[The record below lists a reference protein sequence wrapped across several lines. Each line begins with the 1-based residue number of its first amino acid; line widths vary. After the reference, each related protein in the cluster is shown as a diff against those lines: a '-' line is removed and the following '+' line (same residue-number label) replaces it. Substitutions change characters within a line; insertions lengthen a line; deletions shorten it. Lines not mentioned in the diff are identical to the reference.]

1 MAERLDVGFIGLGNQ
16 GAPIAHRILAA
27 GWPLHVC
34 ARRPEILA
42 EFAAKGAVVA
52 ASPAEVAARSDI
64 LGICVRTDDDVRDVL
79 LAEGDGCFSHARPGA
94 LILLHSTLSPATVA
108 EVGAAAAARGLRV
121 LDAPVSGGPQGAA
134 AGTMTVLIGGD
145 AGDLARARPVLESF
159 ATDIPLLGPLGAGQ
173 MMKLLNNNLCYANVV
188 TSIFALQLAE
198 SLGMDPAVAAS
209 VMRVSSGASTG
220 LEIVHAEATLRKIT
234 GPTSNLPKDVGHLV
248 NLIAA
253 RGLANEPLTA
263 ISDTA
268 WDHVR
273 EYAAHKL
280 GQAASA

>member
-1 MAERLDVGFIGLGNQ
+1 MAERLAVGFIGLGNQ

-27 GWPLHVC
+27 GWPLHVW

-52 ASPAEVAARSDI
+52 ASPGEVAARSDI

-79 LAEGDGCFSHARPGA
+79 LRAGDGCFSQARPGA

-134 AGTMTVLIGGD
+134 AGTMTVLAGGD
-145 AGDLARARPVLESF
+145 AEDLARARPVLETF

-253 RGLANEPLTA
+253 RGLSDEPLTA
-263 ISDTA
+263 ISATA
-268 WDHVR
+268 WDRVR
-273 EYAAHKL
+273 DYAAHKL
-280 GQAASA
+280 GQAPPA

>member
-1 MAERLDVGFIGLGNQ
+1 MAERLAVGFIGLGNQ

-27 GWPLHVC
+27 GWPLHVW

-52 ASPAEVAARSDI
+52 ASPGEVAARSDI

-79 LAEGDGCFSHARPGA
+79 LRAGDGCFSQARPGA

-134 AGTMTVLIGGD
+134 AGTMTVLAGGD
-145 AGDLARARPVLESF
+145 AEDLARARPVLETF

-220 LEIVHAEATLRKIT
+220 LEIIHAEATLRKIT

-248 NLIAA
+248 NLISA
-253 RGLANEPLTA
+253 RGLSDEPLTA
-263 ISDTA
+263 ISATA
-268 WDHVR
+268 WDRVR
-273 EYAAHKL
+273 DYAAHKL
-280 GQAASA
+280 GQAPPA

>member
-1 MAERLDVGFIGLGNQ
+1 MAERLAVGFIGLGNQ

-27 GWPLHVC
+27 GWPLHVW

-52 ASPAEVAARSDI
+52 ASPGEVAARSDI
-64 LGICVRTDDDVRDVL
+64 LGVCVRTDDDVRDVL
-79 LAEGDGCFSHARPGA
+79 LRAGDGCFSQARPGA

-134 AGTMTVLIGGD
+134 AGTMTVLAGGD
-145 AGDLARARPVLESF
+145 AEDLARARPVLETF

-253 RGLANEPLTA
+253 RGLSDEPLTA
-263 ISDTA
+263 ISATA
-268 WDHVR
+268 WDRVR
-273 EYAAHKL
+273 DYAAHKL
-280 GQAASA
+280 GQAPPA